1 MNTKGNKCQIMVDVC
16 VPFDDFRI
24 GVTNRN
30 EIGLL
35 IFEKNELVTAELNVG
50 SMLKTPTLPMWV
62 TISNGIAG
70 VIFNPNQELVRSHR
84 SETRYIL

>member
-1 MNTKGNKCQIMVDVC
+1 MT
-16 VPFDDFRI
+16 R
-24 GVTNRN
+24 RN

-35 IFEKNELVTAELNVG
+35 IFEKDELSTAELNVG

-84 SETRYIL
+84 SETRCFEDSKYFLWSETLKALLFARVV